1 MKLILYAAI
10 ILSTLCSIS
19 EAGTVVS
26 AHWEATITNMDS
38 QISEVRVRRDAADL
52 ETSAESDDVEDQC
65 DAELIRLRTRKRE
78 IAKAFTAWQSPTE
91 SIDTK
96 MAEVRAR
103 RKVAE
108 LDDTS
113 TENDAVLEQCHVE
126 LRSLKKEKLQSKT
139 IEIPEEVKEVVIA
152 AQQEK
157 AEKGKATTKSTNL
170 SEKEKIAKKMNLS
183 LDEIVSIQ

>member
-38 QISEVRVRRDAADL
+38 QISEVRVRRDAADI
-52 ETSAESDDVEDQC
+52 EMSAESHVVEDQC
-65 DAELIRLRTRKRE
+65 NAEIIRLRKIKRK
-78 IAKAFTAWQSPTE
+78 IVKAFAAWKDSTE

-96 MAEVRAR
+96 IAEVRER
-103 RKVAE
+103 REAAE

-113 TENDAVLEQCHVE
+113 TESDAVLEQCHAE
-126 LRSLKKEKLQSKT
+126 LRSLKRERLKIKPV
-139 IEIPEEVKEVVIA
+139 EIPKEVETEIIA
-152 AQQEK
+152 
-157 AEKGKATTKSTNL
+157 T
-170 SEKEKIAKKMNLS
+170 KMNL
-183 LDEIVSIQ
+183 LVNEIVSFALL